1 MKKHVTYL
9 AWALPMTLIGSAAHA
24 EIVGNIAVSNNY
36 VWRGVTQ
43 TGDQAA
49 VSGGLDYSHASGA
62 YVGTWVSNV
71 GFAASETDLYAGFS
85 GEAGPA
91 GYDVGYIYYAYP
103 GGGPI
108 SFGEIYASGSYGPGS
123 LGVAFTTNSE
133 IDSDDPDAFVPGDIY
148 INGGVDLPIPEETGL
163 GLDSISLFAGVYLF
177 DEDDVGGAELN
188 YTHYGIH
195 VAKSDFTF
203 GIEINTTNTAIPIDD
218 DGNPVARTDASDPR
232 LIASWGKE
240 F

>member
-71 GFAASETDLYAGFS
+71 DFAASETDLYAGFS

-133 IDSDDPDAFVPGDIY
+133 IDSDDPGAQGFVPGDIY

-203 GIEINTTNTAIPIDD
+203 GIEMNTFDADHALGTGSDE
-218 DGNPVARTDASDPR
+218 DGDPR